1 MVDEAVLRMIIRA
14 TARTSALCVA
24 FAFARV
30 RTREFLVALPVSH
43 AVHFAA
49 ILTLAITTSAGNAH
63 IGISTVGG
71 LAIYALMVF
80 TAFRPRTWAIYL
92 LWIIFIIGFVVRDM
106 SQPVY
111 PGIMAVLLASAV
123 VRFTRAT
130 PPLVAR

>member
-14 TARTSALCVA
+14 TARTSALCIA
-24 FAFARV
+24 FAFARI

-49 ILTLAITTSAGNAH
+49 ILTLAITTSAANAH
-63 IGISTVGG
+63 IGISTIGG

-80 TAFRPRTWAIYL
+80 TAVRPRTWAIYV